1 MNAEQQILGA
11 CLSNKPALDTALSIL
26 TVEDFTGI
34 NKSVFEAIME
44 TKASGKEVS
53 SITVNSILNNLE
65 YLLALTDYVVS
76 IRTIK
81 SDCYELKEISKK
93 KRLEIDLSNL
103 LQKSEELPLNE
114 LMKELN
120 RITRD
125 ADCHRPDHI
134 RHLGKT
140 PYKGLCLLNG
150 RYISTGLSKIDHA
163 LNDLMPGCVT
173 LITGRANSGKSTLV
187 NQIVVNAIDT
197 QNKVL
202 MVSGEGIQEIMI
214 NRLYQLIIGREKS
227 LYELKKINKRLYKE
241 PTIEVLKQL
250 SKWHHDKLAIFTK
263 SDSKLKTTDE
273 LFDLISNEIR
283 SSGHNLV
290 VIDNLM
296 SILSVEKASEKL
308 ERQADFMQRCCDLAK
323 EKMVHIILVLHPNK
337 QVQKGMRMDFDQI
350 SGTQDLSNKADNIIA
365 ITRYYDEDELSKD
378 FSGEIEVLKNR
389 YHSEL
394 PTIKIHFDV
403 ETGFLLEY
411 DEDRNEFLSYN
422 INWKSASA

>member
-11 CLSNKPALDTALSIL
+11 CLLNTTALETVLSIL
-26 TVEDFTGI
+26 TADDFTGL
-34 NKSVFEAIME
+34 NKSVFEAI
-44 TKASGKEVS
+44 TKTNASGKDVTA
-53 SITVNSILNNLE
+53 ITVNDFFNNFD
-65 YLLALTDYVVS
+65 YLLKLTDFVAS
-76 IRTIK
+76 IHKIK
-81 SDCYELKEISKK
+81 SDCYALKEINKK
-93 KRLEIDLSNL
+93 KSMENELSNL
-103 LQKSEELPLNE
+103 LQKSEDLPLNA

-125 ADCHRPDHI
+125 ANCHRPDHV
-134 RHLGKT
+134 RHLDKT
-140 PYKGLCLLNG
+140 PYKGLCRLDG
-150 RYISTGLSKIDHA
+150 TYISTGLSKIDHA

-214 NRLYQLIIGREKS
+214 NLLYQLIIGRDKS

-241 PTIEVLKQL
+241 PTKEVLKQL

-283 SSGHNLV
+283 SSAHNLV

-350 SGTQDLSNKADNIIA
+350 SGTQDLSNKADNIVA
-365 ITRYYDEDELSKD
+365 ITRYYDTDELSKG

-403 ETGFLLEY
+403 ETGLLLEY

-422 INWKSASA
+422 INWKSTSS